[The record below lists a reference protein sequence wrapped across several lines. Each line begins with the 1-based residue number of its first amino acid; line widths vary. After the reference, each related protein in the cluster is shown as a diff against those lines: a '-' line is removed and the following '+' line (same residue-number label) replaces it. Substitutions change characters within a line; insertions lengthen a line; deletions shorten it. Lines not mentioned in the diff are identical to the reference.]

1 MSKLKLVIPSWPNQ
15 AIDLGY
21 YSADNTATHIRLR
34 MINPA
39 DKWDSSPK
47 SRAVTDLSLYVWVN
61 IEGTVSI
68 KLWASEIRSAEIRD
82 LELRLKLLKR
92 LTAKAEKAGF
102 HFNCFNRESSV
113 YDQIVRSLDA
123 LGIRQAVEYHRSG
136 QPETFAPVA
145 IAARRIADAVDSR
158 LTEQRLR
165 KAA

>member
-1 MSKLKLVIPSWPNQ
+1 MSKLELMIPSWPNQ
-15 AIDLGY
+15 PADLGY
-21 YSADNTATHIRLR
+21 YSADNTATHIHLR

-39 DKWDSSPK
+39 DKWDSSPE

-113 YDQIVRSLDA
+113 YEQIIRCLDA
-123 LGIRQAVEYHRSG
+123 LGIRQAIEYPS
-136 QPETFAPVA
+136 ETFAPVA

-158 LTEQRLR
+158 LTEQRLG

>member
-1 MSKLKLVIPSWPNQ
+1 MSKLELVIPSWPNQ

-39 DKWDSSPK
+39 DKWDSNPE
-47 SRAVTDLSLYVWVN
+47 SRAVTGLSLYVWVN

-68 KLWASEIRSAEIRD
+68 KLWAADIRSAEIRD

-113 YDQIVRSLDA
+113 YEQIIRALDA
-123 LGIRQAVEYHRSG
+123 IEYPS
-136 QPETFAPVA
+136 ETFVPVA
-145 IAARRIADAVDSR
+145 IAAKRVSDEIEKRLSEMRSR
-158 LTEQRLR
+158 
-165 KAA
+165 K